1 MRIPLFQVDAFTGA
15 LFSGNPAAVCPLER
29 WLDDD
34 VLQAIATENNLA
46 ETAFF
51 VRRPE
56 DGETGPAYDLRWFTP
71 ACEVDLCG
79 HATIATAWVLF
90 HRGGRGGDRIEFHS
104 KGGVLAVRREG
115 DLLEL
120 DFPISEGRP
129 CAPPAALVEGLGTA
143 PLETQRA
150 RDYMAVF
157 ASADEVRTLRPDLG
171 PLASLDARGVIVTA
185 PGGAAAGNGPDYVLR
200 FFGPA
205 VGVPEDPATGSAHC
219 TLMPY
224 WAKRLGR
231 ARLASH
237 QLSARGGEF
246 VCERRGARV
255 GIAGRAVPY
264 LEGSI
269 ELPG

>member
-1 MRIPLFQVDAFTGA
+1 M
-15 LFSGNPAAVCPLER
+15 
-29 WLDDD
+29 
-34 VLQAIATENNLA
+34 
-46 ETAFF
+46 
-51 VRRPE
+51 
-56 DGETGPAYDLRWFTP
+56 
-71 ACEVDLCG
+71 
-79 HATIATAWVLF
+79 
-90 HRGGRGGDRIEFHS
+90 
-104 KGGVLAVRREG
+104 LAVRREG

-120 DFPISEGRP
+120 DFPISEGKP